1 VATLLSSKK
10 SSHPS
15 ALRKIAPAN
24 PLKKKFDY
32 DHFAIF

>member
-15 ALRKIAPAN
+15 ALRKIATAN
-24 PLKKKFDY
+24 PLKEK
-32 DHFAIF
+32 I